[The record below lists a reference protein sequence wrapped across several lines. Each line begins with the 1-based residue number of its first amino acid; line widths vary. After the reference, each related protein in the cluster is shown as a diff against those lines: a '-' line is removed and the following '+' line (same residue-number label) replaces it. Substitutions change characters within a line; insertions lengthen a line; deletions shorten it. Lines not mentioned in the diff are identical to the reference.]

1 MLNLTLDLRQR
12 LGPSYLFIAHDLAV
26 VRAFCDR
33 VAVMYLG
40 RIVEE
45 GPAVALFARPLHP
58 YTVALTS
65 AVPEPGR
72 ERVILG
78 GEPPSTLKLPTGC
91 VFRAR
96 CPVARPE
103 CEATPPLAEIEAGR
117 FVACHFPASF
127 ALPRGGLD
135 G

>member
-1 MLNLTLDLRQR
+1 
-12 LGPSYLFIAHDLAV
+12 
-26 VRAFCDR
+26 
-33 VAVMYLG
+33 MYLG

-127 ALPRGGLD
+127 ALPRGRLD